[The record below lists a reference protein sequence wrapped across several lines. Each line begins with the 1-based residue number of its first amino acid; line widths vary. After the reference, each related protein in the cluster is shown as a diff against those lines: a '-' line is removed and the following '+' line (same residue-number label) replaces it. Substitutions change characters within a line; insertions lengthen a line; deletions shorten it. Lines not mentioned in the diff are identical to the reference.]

1 LRATRSAKYPQNQA
15 AGRVIARFWI
25 HLSGTNEN
33 KKASVKNR
41 GFFVF
46 GLNAGMDM
54 GRLIH

>member
-15 AGRVIARFWI
+15 AGRAVARFWI

-46 GLNAGMDM
+46 GLNAGMEM
-54 GRLIH
+54 